1 MFISLSTL
9 FFPRQDVFVQLC
21 QTVTKSGLTEQ
32 VVVGVPLIL
41 EGQSPIA
48 DVVQILQPLEI
59 RHGHT
64 AGVQVHVL
72 QGATKHTQDS
82 LSLCAWT
89 VCVRVCAPTG
99 ITMTLFSRKILSASG
114 VVGPLAP
121 SAMI

>member
-1 MFISLSTL
+1 M
-9 FFPRQDVFVQLC
+9 
-21 QTVTKSGLTEQ
+21 
-32 VVVGVPLIL
+32 VVGVPLIL
-41 EGQSPIA
+41 EGQSSIA
-48 DVVQILQPLEI
+48 DVVQILQPLKI

-64 AGVQVHVL
+64 AGVQIHVL
-72 QGATKHTQDS
+72 QGATQQTQDP

-89 VCVRVCAPTG
+89 VCACVSAPTG